1 MLLYAI
7 TNRRLLAGSE
17 SERTSAL
24 IPLARR
30 WASQNIDYIQIR
42 EKDLASNDL
51 RELAQSIV
59 SAVREINPTT
69 KIILN
74 GPADIALQ
82 SGADGVHLPAN
93 TQPSA
98 AVEARALFSQSG
110 REAIL
115 SHSCHSVEE
124 VLKVREESQRDP
136 HATTA
141 NTLIL
146 YAPVFEKVTADG
158 KIPGQGIDA
167 LRAAVHAAG
176 NISVLALGGITPD
189 NTPECL
195 AAGAAGIAGIRL
207 FLTSDLISSR
217 SS

>member
-7 TNRRLLAGSE
+7 TNRALLPADNSGG
-17 SERTSAL
+17 L
-24 IPLARR
+24 ISVARR
-30 WASQNIDYIQIR
+30 WAARNIDYIQIR
-42 EKDLASNDL
+42 EKDVAPDDL

-146 YAPVFEKVTADG
+146 YAPVFEKVTPDG